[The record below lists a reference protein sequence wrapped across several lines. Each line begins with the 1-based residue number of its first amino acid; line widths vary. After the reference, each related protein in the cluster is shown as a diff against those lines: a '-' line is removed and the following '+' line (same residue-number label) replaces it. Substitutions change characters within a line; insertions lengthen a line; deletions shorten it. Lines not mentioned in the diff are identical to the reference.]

1 MYEHLVKVLDAYE
14 YDAAN
19 EKMSE
24 AIKKQ
29 INKAIIKFRL
39 FTQMTQEEEKFAS
52 YWSTIKEYSDKYDFT

>member
-52 YWSTIKEYSDKYDFT
+52 